1 MLQKA
6 RQSSLVEEAASQI
19 QEAIVDGTFV
29 AGQKLP
35 SSQELENTLGMS
47 RGTLR
52 EALRILAQKGLV
64 EIRLG
69 SKGGVFVKESNT
81 KPVAQGLALL
91 IRQRTISLDDL
102 AEFRKVVEGGL
113 IELVCKKLK
122 KADFIE
128 LKKFLEEFKI
138 HVDKGAEGWE
148 GLCEVEVRLRK
159 TLIRIAGNR
168 MYESVLLPIHENIFA
183 YAHDLAGEDANV
195 EEAFEDWVQIVQ
207 ALEKKDSSKAKAI
220 TQDHITRYAQRIKKT
235 VAKKALRQ
243 IRA

>member
-91 IRQRTISLDDL
+91 IRQRAISLDDL

-113 IELVCKKLK
+113 IELVCKKIK
-122 KADFIE
+122 RADFRE
-128 LKKFLEEFKI
+128 LANFLEEFKV
-138 HVDKGAEGWE
+138 HVDKGAGGWRDFA
-148 GLCEVEVRLRK
+148 RLR
-159 TLIRIAGNR
+159 
-168 MYESVLLPIHENIFA
+168 S
-183 YAHDLAGEDANV
+183 D
-195 EEAFEDWVQIVQ
+195 FER
-207 ALEKKDSSKAKAI
+207 
-220 TQDHITRYAQRIKKT
+220 H
-235 VAKKALRQ
+235 
-243 IRA
+243 